1 MQALSRVVER
11 SHEIV
16 WGVPTLLLLTGVGV
30 LLSVRTRFVQIR
42 RFGAM
47 LRLAGGAFS
56 RRERT
61 RGGVSPLQAMCMALG
76 ATVGTGNIAGVAG
89 AIALGGP
96 GAVFWM
102 WVSAILGMATKYAEA
117 VLAVKFRVC
126 DGAGGWVGGPMY
138 YIRALHARMRP
149 LAAAFALFGALA
161 AFGIGNMAQ
170 VNTVANAVCTAAESV
185 FPEAAAARQKIC
197 ATVGILCALAV
208 AAVLLGGAAGV
219 GRVASRLVP
228 AMSLLYI
235 VAALAVIL
243 ANLPGAARALG
254 KIVRGAFAPEAVL
267 GGTAGVGFSQ
277 TLRCGFDRG
286 IFSHEAGMG
295 SSPLA
300 HAMARTDT
308 PDRQGLLG
316 IFEVFADTLVIC
328 TLTALAILSSGVEIP
343 YARAAGAELTV
354 DAFAVVFGAR
364 AAAPVIATG
373 VALFALSSVL
383 TWALYG
389 ESCFA
394 YLCAGRA
401 RAVYRAAF
409 ALAAL
414 AGATLRLEFVWTLS
428 GVLNGLM
435 ALPNLI
441 ALALWSG
448 AVAVY
453 ARTGGEKKRAQ
464 SGRKSEEKA
473 RLVCYPGCARSE
485 AHAVVRAN
493 ERGDAVH

>member
-243 ANLPGAARALG
+243 ANLPGAARAGQDRSRRVCPGSRAGRHGGRRVFPNAALR
-254 KIVRGAFAPEAVL
+254 IRPRHLFARG
-267 GGTAGVGFSQ
+267 GN
-277 TLRCGFDRG
+277 
-286 IFSHEAGMG
+286 
-295 SSPLA
+295 
-300 HAMARTDT
+300 
-308 PDRQGLLG
+308 GLL
-316 IFEVFADTLVIC
+316 
-328 TLTALAILSSGVEIP
+328 
-343 YARAAGAELTV
+343 AAGARH
-354 DAFAVVFGAR
+354 GANR
-364 AAAPVIATG
+364 HPRPPGIAG
-373 VALFALSSVL
+373 
-383 TWALYG
+383 
-389 ESCFA
+389 
-394 YLCAGRA
+394 
-401 RAVYRAAF
+401 
-409 ALAAL
+409 
-414 AGATLRLEFVWTLS
+414 
-428 GVLNGLM
+428 
-435 ALPNLI
+435 NL
-441 ALALWSG
+441 
-448 AVAVY
+448 
-453 ARTGGEKKRAQ
+453 
-464 SGRKSEEKA
+464 
-473 RLVCYPGCARSE
+473 
-485 AHAVVRAN
+485 
-493 ERGDAVH
+493 